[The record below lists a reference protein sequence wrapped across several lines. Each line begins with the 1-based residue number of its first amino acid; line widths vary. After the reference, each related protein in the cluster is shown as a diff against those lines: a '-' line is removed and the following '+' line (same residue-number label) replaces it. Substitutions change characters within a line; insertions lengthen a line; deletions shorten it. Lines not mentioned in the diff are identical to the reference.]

1 MSKERKKLIHL
12 LGQEV
17 NLENDEQLLSE
28 FSDLR
33 KEMQVGAAGG
43 FSADFSDKLEEKLFA
58 DKENLEGKLVYMF
71 KRMAIPAAAAILF
84 LVGLNL
90 FNTDSLRE
98 TFSYQAQMEEQVING
113 EWSWT
118 EDFE

>member
-1 MSKERKKLIHL
+1 MSKELHKLIHL
-12 LGQEV
+12 LDQEV

-28 FSDLR
+28 MSNLR
-33 KEMQVGAAGG
+33 KEMQVGESTG
-43 FSADFSDKLEEKLFA
+43 FSAGFKNKIQEELFA
-58 DKENLEGKLVYMF
+58 EKESLEGKLVYMF

-90 FNTDSLRE
+90 FNTDSLGE
-98 TFSYQAQMEEQVING
+98 TFSYQAQLDEQVLNG
-113 EWSWT
+113 DWGWT